1 MASTRYVT
9 TSFWED
15 SKVQDKAT
23 PEDRYFMLYLLT
35 NPHTN
40 QLGCYEITKRTI
52 SYETGY
58 TGETV
63 TRLLDRMNS
72 ILNFIDYD
80 EETNEILI
88 ENWHKYNW
96 TSSEKVK
103 NHLLS
108 DIPRI
113 KSKKL
118 FEKIKKNIGYVYGID
133 TLSKNKNTLSVNKI
147 KENKR
152 KENKMKEEVKEEND
166 IYSKIESEFGRTL
179 SAIEY
184 ETIAQ
189 MVSDYSLEWI
199 ELALKES
206 VLNKATSLKYM
217 ERILQNWKSN
227 NLKNKQ
233 EIENYIKNFK
243 KNEPVTKRSYYKNLD
258 G

>member
-40 QLGCYEITKRTI
+40 QLGCYEITQRTI

-58 TGETV
+58 TRETV
-63 TRLLDRMNS
+63 DRLLDRMYK

-80 EETNEILI
+80 KETNEILI
-88 ENWHKYNW
+88 TNWHKYNW
-96 TSSEKVK
+96 TTSEKVK
-103 NHLLS
+103 NHLLK

-118 FEKIKKNIGYVYGID
+118 LEKTKKNIGYIYGMD
-133 TLSKNKNTLSVNKI
+133 TLSVNKI
-147 KENKR
+147 KEKKI
-152 KENKMKEEVKEEND
+152 KENKIKEEVEEENT
-166 IYSKIESEFGRTL
+166 IYSKFENEYGRTL
-179 SAIEY
+179 SQIEY
-184 ETIAQ
+184 ETIAK
-189 MVSDYSLEWI
+189 MVSDYSAEWV
-199 ELALKES
+199 ELALKET
-206 VLNKATSLKYM
+206 VLNNATSLKYT
-217 ERILQNWKSN
+217 ERILINWKKN
-227 NLKNKQ
+227 KLKNKQ
-233 EIENYIKNFK
+233 EIENYIINFK
-243 KNEPVTKRSYYKNLD
+243 KNEQNGERSYYKNLD

>member
-1 MASTRYVT
+1 MANTRYIT

-63 TRLLDRMNS
+63 SRLLDRMQA
-72 ILNFIDYD
+72 ILKFIEYD
-80 EETNEILI
+80 NETNEILI

-103 NHLLS
+103 NHLLK
-108 DIPRI
+108 DIPRV
-113 KSKKL
+113 KSKRL

-133 TLSKNKNTLSVNKI
+133 TISDIKNTISVNKI
-147 KENKR
+147 KENKI
-152 KENKMKEEVKEEND
+152 KVNKIKEEVKEENT

-184 ETIAQ
+184 ETIAK
-189 MVSDYSLEWI
+189 MVSDYSIEWI

-206 VLNKATSLKYM
+206 VLNNATSLKYI

-227 NLKNKQ
+227 NLKTKQ

-243 KNEPVTKRSYYKNLD
+243 KNESTEVRSYYKNLD

>member
-15 SKVQDKAT
+15 AKVQENAT

-40 QLGCYEITKRTI
+40 QLGCYEITQRTI

-58 TGETV
+58 TRETV
-63 TRLLDRMNS
+63 DRLLSRMNR

-88 ENWHKYNW
+88 TNWHKYNW
-96 TSSEKVK
+96 TTSEKVK
-103 NHLLS
+103 NHLLK

-118 FEKIKKNIGYVYGID
+118 LEKIKKNIGYIYGID

-147 KENKR
+147 KGNKI
-152 KENKMKEEVKEEND
+152 KGNKIKEEVKEEND
-166 IYSKIESEFGRTL
+166 LYLKIESEFGRAL
-179 SAIEY
+179 SPIEY

-189 MVSDYSLEWI
+189 MVSDYSIELI

-206 VLNKATSLKYM
+206 VLNKALSLKYM
-217 ERILQNWKSN
+217 EKILINWKKN
-227 NLKNKQ
+227 NLQTKQ
-233 EIENYIKNFK
+233 EILNYTQNFK
-243 KNEPVTKRSYYKNLD
+243 KEEKIDDRSYYKNLD
-258 G
+258 E